1 MRLNAKRST
10 VRSLFIV
17 PSFDAGTR
25 EGGQRSNFAHSL
37 RLFLPLLPD
46 PGQIVL
52 ITDRELK
59 WALLP
64 INNKG
69 TFAGKWE
76 GTAQE
81 PEGKRAQF
89 PNKYS

>member
-1 MRLNAKRST
+1 M
-10 VRSLFIV
+10 
-17 PSFDAGTR
+17 G
-25 EGGQRSNFAHSL
+25 EGEGVTLSIPYVSH
-37 RLFLPLLPD
+37 FLCHPD

-64 INNKG
+64 INNRG
-69 TFAGKWE
+69 TFIG
-76 GTAQE
+76 E
-81 PEGKRAQF
+81 PEGKRAQL